1 VSSHLRATRVS
12 FAHSDLVPL
21 IAEATFHLE
30 RGFTGLV
37 GANGAGKTTLLRLLA
52 RELVPDEGEVRGPLP
67 VLCPQRVDEE
77 DDHVRALRARDDRD
91 AHRLTAGLD
100 RKPWALLSPGMR
112 KRWQL
117 AGALAREPEALLL
130 DEPTNHLDAEGRA
143 QLIRALES
151 YDGVCVLVS
160 HDRELLSALATSVLR
175 VERGTVQH
183 WALSF
188 DEARAAWE
196 EESEAERR
204 RYDEARDG
212 ERARKRALNA
222 LRVEHEKANAQRSA
236 RARMRD
242 KNDNDGR
249 GSLAIGKAAM
259 AEARLGRSVAAARK
273 KLENAG
279 EELPDKPL
287 PSLGRSL
294 FVGFEPSRSS
304 ILARLD
310 DGRVIRRDDRI
321 RIAGPNGAGKTTL
334 LRTIHIERALVLP
347 QELEQGEIEALM
359 EQARSLEREARGR
372 VMSLVAALGVEPSK
386 LLASA
391 APSPGEARKLALAI
405 GLGAHAPA
413 LVLDEPTNHL
423 DLPAIER
430 LEEALARYPG
440 ALVLVTHDERLAGKT
455 TTTRWEVSHGDRS
468 AMRPPPERDNTEKR
482 APSQATKR

>member
-1 VSSHLRATRVS
+1 LS

-21 IAEATFHLE
+21 ISEATFHLE
-30 RGFTGLV
+30 PGFTDLV

-52 RELVPDEGEVRGPLP
+52 REIVPDEGEIRGPIP

-77 DDHVRALRARDDRD
+77 DEHVRALRARDDRD

-100 RKPWALLSPGMR
+100 GKPWEQLSPGMR

-117 AGALAREPEALLL
+117 ASALAREPEALLL
-130 DEPTNHLDAEGRA
+130 DEPTNHLDGEARA
-143 QLIRALES
+143 QLIRALQG
-151 YDGVCVLVS
+151 YDGICVMVS

-175 VERGTVQH
+175 VDRGKVQH

-236 RARMRD
+236 RSRMRD

-259 AEARLGRSVAAARK
+259 AETRLGRSVAAARR
-273 KLENAG
+273 KLENAA

-294 FVGFEPSRSS
+294 FVGFEPSRLS

-334 LRTIHIERALVLP
+334 LRTIHIDRALVLP
-347 QELEQGEIEALM
+347 QELEPDEIDALM
-359 EQARSLEREARGR
+359 EEARSLERDARGR
-372 VMSLVAALGVEPSK
+372 VMSLVAALGVDPSR

-391 APSPGEARKLALAI
+391 SPSPGEARKLALAL
-405 GLGAHAPA
+405 GLGSHAPA
-413 LVLDEPTNHL
+413 LILDEPTNHL

-430 LEEALARYPG
+430 LEDALARYPG

-455 TTTRWEVSHGDRS
+455 TTTTWEVVPHGDRS
-468 AMRPPPERDNTEKR
+468 AMRPPPERETTEKR